1 MMKIMKHVPN
11 FITCLNLFSGCLA
24 CVAVL
29 HFSGDAKFLAAFC
42 FIALAAVF
50 DFLDG
55 FAARLLHAPSK
66 IGKELDSL
74 ADVVSFGVAPGCIVY
89 VYLEGI
95 TADAECV
102 IAGLTRNPLT
112 GIEFL
117 GFLLPVF
124 AALRLAK
131 FNIDTRQTT
140 SFLGLPVP
148 SCALFFASFIPSINA
163 VSVPCKVFI
172 VLALVLVF
180 CSLMVS
186 EVPMLALKFKNASWK
201 DNKWSFLVV
210 IVAIILIGFCA
221 QSGNPLLGVCL
232 TIVAYILLSL
242 LHNVVSHTQPH
253 SGKNGVG
260 L

>member
-1 MMKIMKHVPN
+1 MKIMRHVPN

-24 CVAVL
+24 CVSVL

-50 DFLDG
+50 DFFDG

-66 IGKELDSL
+66 IGGELDSL

-89 VYLEGI
+89 IYLEGI
-95 TADAECV
+95 LAK
-102 IAGLTRNPLT
+102 P

-131 FNIDTRQTT
+131 FNLDTRQTT

-148 SCALFFASFIPSINA
+148 ACALFWASFIPSLNA
-163 VSVPCKVFI
+163 FSLPCKAAV
-172 VLALVLVF
+172 VLILVGVF

-186 EVPMLALKFKNASWK
+186 EIPMLALKFKNARWE

-210 IVAIILIGFCA
+210 LIAIITIGVCA
-221 QSGNPLLGVCL
+221 LSQKPLLGVCL
-232 TIVAYILLSL
+232 SIIAYLLLSL
-242 LHNVVSHTQPH
+242 GHNIAV
-253 SGKNGVG
+253 KREN
-260 L
+260 

>member
-1 MMKIMKHVPN
+1 MKHVPN

-50 DFLDG
+50 DFFDG

-66 IGKELDSL
+66 IGAELDSL
-74 ADVVSFGVAPGCIVY
+74 ADIVSFGVAPGCIVY
-89 VYLEGI
+89 VYLE
-95 TADAECV
+95 EFV

-117 GFLLPVF
+117 AFLLPVF

-148 SCALFFASFIPSINA
+148 ANALFWASFIPSLNA
-163 VSVPCKVFI
+163 FNLPCKAAI
-172 VLALVLVF
+172 ILILVIVF
-180 CSLMVS
+180 CGLMVS
-186 EVPMLALKFKNASWK
+186 EIPMLALKFKNASWK
-201 DNKWSFLVV
+201 NNKWSFSVV
-210 IVAIILIGFCA
+210 ITAIIIISVCA
-221 QSGNPLLGVCL
+221 QSRNPLLGVCL
-232 TIVAYILLSL
+232 SIVAYIMLSL
-242 LHNVVSHTQPH
+242 VHNIV
-253 SGKNGVG
+253 GKK
-260 L
+260 

>member
-1 MMKIMKHVPN
+1 MKIMKHVPN

-66 IGKELDSL
+66 IGTELDSL

-95 TADAECV
+95 TDV
-102 IAGLTRNPLT
+102 IAGLTCNPLP

-117 GFLLPVF
+117 GFLLPIF

-131 FNIDTRQTT
+131 FNLDTRQTT

-180 CSLMVS
+180 CALMVS
-186 EVPMLALKFKNASWK
+186 EVPMLALKFKNASWRN
-201 DNKWSFLVV
+201 NKWSFSVV
-210 IVAIILIGFCA
+210 IVAIILIGVCA

-232 TIVAYILLSL
+232 AIVAYVLLSL
-242 LHNVVSHTQPH
+242 LHNIVSSHTQPH

-260 L
+260 F

>member
-1 MMKIMKHVPN
+1 MKIMRHVPN

-24 CVAVL
+24 CVSVL

-50 DFLDG
+50 DFFDG

-66 IGKELDSL
+66 IGGELDSL
-74 ADVVSFGVAPGCIVY
+74 ADVVSFGVAPGCIIY
-89 VYLEGI
+89 IYLESTLAGS
-95 TADAECV
+95 EYV

-131 FNIDTRQTT
+131 FNLDTRQTT

-148 SCALFFASFIPSINA
+148 ACALFWASFIPSLNA
-163 VSVPCKVFI
+163 FSLPCKGGI
-172 VLALVLVF
+172 VLILVGVF
-180 CSLMVS
+180 CGLMVS
-186 EVPMLALKFKNASWK
+186 EIPMLALKFKNARWE

-210 IVAIILIGFCA
+210 LIAIITIGFCA
-221 QSGNPLLGVCL
+221 LSQKPLLGVCL
-232 TIVAYILLSL
+232 SIIAYLLLSL
-242 LHNVVSHTQPH
+242 VHNIAV
-253 SGKNGVG
+253 KREN
-260 L
+260 